1 MARVY
6 SEDFH
11 NLVDV
16 YGDLLSQ
23 IEETKADLEEAQ
35 EEISSLF
42 DDLYEGME
50 EAWKL
55 LRKLEHHALPI
66 LTRSDMEEQ
75 SVVKVQNQVNERPFT
90 WDLPEPSDQELPFA
104 DT

>member
-1 MARVY
+1 MVRVY

-11 NLVDV
+11 DLMDV
-16 YGDLLSQ
+16 YGNLLTQ
-23 IEETKADLEEAQ
+23 VEETKADLEEAQ

-42 DDLYEGME
+42 EDLYGGME
-50 EAWKL
+50 EAWRL

-66 LTRSDMEEQ
+66 LTRSDMAEQ
-75 SVVKVQNQVNERPFT
+75 SVVKVQDHADEKPFT

-104 DT
+104 DD

>member
-1 MARVY
+1 MRVRQDEAVSITVSATDRIK
-6 SEDFH
+6 SE
-11 NLVDV
+11 V
-16 YGDLLSQ
+16 
-23 IEETKADLEEAQ
+23 Q

-75 SVVKVQNQVNERPFT
+75 SVVKIQDQVDEKPFT

-104 DT
+104 DG

>member
-23 IEETKADLEEAQ
+23 IEETKADLEEVQ

-42 DDLYEGME
+42 DDLYSGME

-55 LRKLEHHALPI
+55 LRKLEHYALPI
-66 LTRSDMEEQ
+66 LTRSDRAEQ
-75 SVVKVQNQVNERPFT
+75 SVVKVQDHADEKPFT
-90 WDLPEPSDQELPFA
+90 WDLSEPSDQELPFA
-104 DT
+104 DD